1 MLDNYDDVL
10 AQLRQFGLHVDSLRI
25 GEARPVRCKVEGG
38 DRERRGWYILHELP
52 LSEGGSLIVGSYG
65 MWRGNENHAQKVE
78 LKRDN
83 ALSQAQ
89 QDALRQRLAED
100 RRRAEQALAEQHAK
114 AAERAAAAWRLLSP
128 EAPDGDSPYLAS
140 KRVQSYGLRFTRNG
154 TAVVPLMDTAGR
166 IHGLQFL
173 RSAAQAK
180 QSGRHAKEFWPA
192 GVAKKGHFHLI
203 GSPAG
208 NGIVLEAEGYATGAT
223 LHAAT
228 GLPVAIAFDAGNLP
242 AVAAAL
248 RKRYKLARILICGDD
263 DKAQKCAGCK
273 GRIWLPAHPV
283 TCPHCGKDHKAKNAG
298 LESAGTAAMAVDG
311 AYVMPRFA
319 DDDERRTAFEER
331 GEKITDFNDLYAREG
346 LAPVLH
352 QIEARLSELK
362 WSVAAPRAASSST
375 GGAGDR
381 FRPIQH
387 LDELLQRFALVYAM
401 AGAVFDHRDRVLLP
415 LTDMRNVCID
425 SSLHKAWMGHPER
438 QIVRKAEVGFDP
450 TERDSA
456 ITCNLW
462 AGWPSVPKSGDCS
475 KLIDLLHCMCSGDRN
490 AATLASWVLKWIAY
504 PIQHPGA
511 KMRTCVVVH
520 GPQGTGKNLF
530 FEAVMEIYGR
540 YGLVLDQVALSDKHN
555 DWASGRLFVVADEVV
570 AQADRFDLKN
580 RLKGLITGKHIRV
593 NPKHIAAYDESNH
606 LNMVFLSNEAMP
618 VVLEE
623 DDRRHCV
630 IWTPEKRTPEF
641 YIGVQAEIDSG
652 GVAALHDYLLRLD
665 LSDFHPATNPP
676 DTAAKRELISLGLDS
691 PLQFVDALQT
701 GDIPLLLREKQPI
714 PGLTSDWYSAYCHW
728 CTRVGV
734 KPASMKRFVNAIERK
749 RGVPSERKRW
759 MDPSGTPAG
768 PHCMFL
774 WGREQ
779 PEGGDQTSWLGDQVS
794 TLRAA
799 LGNYRGN
806 HA

>member
-1 MLDNYDDVL
+1 VLENYQDVL
-10 AQLRQFGLHVDSLRI
+10 DQLRAYGLIVESLRI
-25 GEARPVRCKVEGG
+25 GEARPVRCKVEG
-38 DRERRGWYILHELP
+38 DREKRGWYILHELP

-65 MWRGNENHAQKVE
+65 MWRGNENHAQKIE

-83 ALSQAQ
+83 PLSDAQ
-89 QDALRQRLAED
+89 RDALRQRLAED
-100 RRRAEQALAEQHAK
+100 RKRAEQALAQQHAK
-114 AAERAAAAWRLLSP
+114 AAARAELVWAKLAR
-128 EAPDGDSPYLAS
+128 DGDSPYLAA
-140 KRVQSYGLRFTRNG
+140 KHVQAYDLRFTPNG
-154 TAVVPLMDTAGR
+154 SAVVPLMDTAGR
-166 IHGLQFL
+166 VHGLQFL
-173 RSAAQAK
+173 RTAAQAK
-180 QSGRHAKEFWPA
+180 QARRHAKEFWPA
-192 GVAKKGHFHLI
+192 GLAKKGHFHLI

-208 NGIVLEAEGYATGAT
+208 NGIVLVGEGYATCASK
-223 LHAAT
+223 HAAT
-228 GLPVAIAFDAGNLP
+228 GLPVAVAFDAGNILP
-242 AVAAAL
+242 VVTAL

-263 DKAQKCAGCK
+263 DLGRKCPGCK
-273 GRIWLPAHPV
+273 GKIWLPAHPKL
-283 TCPHCGKDHKAKNAG
+283 CPHCGIEHKAKNDG
-298 LESAGTAAMAVDG
+298 LEAASAAAMAVDG
-311 AYVMPRFA
+311 AYVLPRFA
-319 DDDERRTAFEER
+319 DNDARRAAYEER
-331 GEKITDFNDLYAREG
+331 GEKISDFNDLHAIEG
-346 LAPVLH
+346 LSAVRQ

-362 WSVAAPRAASSST
+362 WSVATPRASSST
-375 GGAGDR
+375 TGGEGER
-381 FRPIQH
+381 FRPIQY
-387 LDELLQRFALVYAM
+387 LDELIGRFALVYAM
-401 AGAVFDHRDRVLLP
+401 AGAVFDHKDRVLLP
-415 LTDMRNVCID
+415 LTDMRNACID
-425 SSLHKAWMGHPER
+425 SSLHKAWMEHPER

-450 TERDSA
+450 TERNSA

-462 AGWPSVPKSGDCS
+462 AGWPTQPQAGNCS
-475 KLIDLLHCMCSGDRN
+475 KLVDLLHYMCSGDRN
-490 AATLASWVLKWIAY
+490 AATLANWVLKWIAY

-555 DWASGRLFVVADEVV
+555 DWASGKLFVVADEVV

-580 RLKGLITGKHIRV
+580 RLKGLITGKHIRI

-630 IWTPEKRTPEF
+630 IWTPEKRPPEF
-641 YIGVQAEIDSG
+641 YTGVQAEIDAG
-652 GVAALHDYLLRLD
+652 GVSALHDYLLRVD
-665 LSDFHPATNPP
+665 LGDFHPATNPP

-701 GDIPLLLREKQPI
+701 GDIPQLLRDKQPI
-714 PGLTSDWYSAYCHW
+714 PGLTADWYSAYCHW

-749 RGVPSERKRW
+749 RGMPSERKRW
-759 MDPSGTPAG
+759 MGPAGEPAG

-774 WGREQ
+774 WGRQQ
-779 PEGGDQTSWLGDQVS
+779 PEGSDQTTWLGDQVR
-794 TLRAA
+794 TLRDAIA
-799 LGNYRGN
+799 NFRGH